1 MCFHKVSFVP
11 EFGQHIS
18 LYSKRFSLLS
28 IAIPRDWEC
37 VIEARLSK
45 RRSSGVLASNVSLS
59 HGLFRSSFFYYNR
72 NLLAHVKIQ
81 RRCPSLWRVD
91 AMPPALVLIIYLDT
105 GEQVHANCN

>member
-1 MCFHKVSFVP
+1 MCFHKVGLVP
-11 EFGQHIS
+11 EFGQQIS

-37 VIEARLSK
+37 VIEARLS
-45 RRSSGVLASNVSLS
+45 SGVLASNVS

-91 AMPPALVLIIYLDT
+91 AMPPALFLAMIDPQT
-105 GEQVHANCN
+105 QVIGC